1 MEDVSGLTD
10 WTRCAICQNDK
21 NEPLRCPAESIA
33 KSNIGAGYKTLAQN
47 TAELSDLGCLP
58 NDFDGVANFSLY
70 VDSVA
75 KILLWF
81 FALNHYNYACWLS
94 VHLLDMHALPQTA
107 PDVAGKFNEGF
118 FTVNKSSKHFSAIA
132 IDQAHEQ
139 NNAIVKGD
147 GGAVGL
153 TENESALRRWMVS
166 GPAIARVVNEFEDD
180 INVASSNDVKTKH
193 HEEQRSFQVKSFKDV
208 KALVASIEDLGNP
221 FMEESEELLVLDT
234 KEIANLEALKTLREI
249 ETIGK
254 QQSDTFLKEC
264 LVERKKSLYDPI
276 KKNKLHLFST
286 PAPKSPRHQNR
297 FPPLRVIVHCL
308 QDCTYHV
315 NPETAISTSS
325 LNMKTKVVHRL
336 CLILGNC
343 VFPGKS
349 QSW

>member
-1 MEDVSGLTD
+1 MARRQCWTAALVDADVASAGTADSFIKVANIKRTRKARQVTASALYVLLQKAYAKYQQELGDEDCALPFDDWCGQQVSQVPQFHFWYLTLQLELLLLVFV
-10 WTRCAICQNDK
+10 R
-21 NEPLRCPAESIA
+21 SIR
-33 KSNIGAGYKTLAQN
+33 Q
-47 TAELSDLGCLP
+47 
-58 NDFDGVANFSLY
+58 ANFSLY

-75 KILLWF
+75 KILPWF
-81 FALNHYNYACWLS
+81 FALNHYNYARWLS
-94 VHLLDMHALPQTA
+94 VHLLDMRALPQTA

-118 FTVNKSSKHFSAIA
+118 FTINKSSKHFSAIA

-166 GPAIARVVNEFEDD
+166 GPEIARVVNEFEDD

-208 KALVASIEDLGNP
+208 KALDASIEDLGNP

-234 KEIANLEALKTLREI
+234 KDIANPEALKTLREI

-276 KKNKLHLFST
+276 KKNKLHLLT
-286 PAPKSPRHQNR
+286 NDIIR
-297 FPPLRVIVHCL
+297 
-308 QDCTYHV
+308 
-315 NPETAISTSS
+315 
-325 LNMKTKVVHRL
+325 
-336 CLILGNC
+336 
-343 VFPGKS
+343 
-349 QSW
+349 